1 MDFTLRCNSLKCRAQ
16 LNDRAVVTTCSHIFC
31 INCTNHL
38 GLSNADSNI
47 RVCPACDTPLTNPDD
62 AAETRLD
69 PTEDYKTSVLSG
81 LSPTIIMEC
90 AGRALAFYSY
100 QTTQEIMYQEY
111 LARSLTE
118 KYTTLNTE
126 MDKVVHDANTEI
138 ANLRERLQAAE
149 QEQKRFENDMHKM
162 ADAYKEKTKTQAHLQ
177 KVYTQLKAQV
187 LAGQVAS
194 AASDDA
200 DATLR
205 SATGEIFVDRLT
217 GAGGPHSRLP
227 VDRNRRRVDS
237 QRRSNGSEGGGDGW
251 RGNQGY
257 NGRILSSR
265 NALINATPQHR
276 TRLGELN
283 GQIYHPMGNIGAQHT
298 PIVRQP
304 LGNLGPNTFA
314 GAGVNGHGLSAGM
327 RAGKQVNTNAAPRG
341 AWGSR
346 LPG

>member
-16 LNDRAVVTTCSHIFC
+16 LNDRAVVTTC
-31 INCTNHL
+31 
-38 GLSNADSNI
+38 SNI

-149 QEQKRFENDMHKM
+149 QEQKRLENDMHKM

-237 QRRSNGSEGGGDGW
+237 QRSNGSEGGGDGW
-251 RGNQGY
+251 RTNQGY

-265 NALINATPQHR
+265 
-276 TRLGELN
+276 
-283 GQIYHPMGNIGAQHT
+283 
-298 PIVRQP
+298 
-304 LGNLGPNTFA
+304 
-314 GAGVNGHGLSAGM
+314 
-327 RAGKQVNTNAAPRG
+327 K
-341 AWGSR
+341 
-346 LPG
+346 

>member
-1 MDFTLRCNSLKCRAQ
+1 
-16 LNDRAVVTTCSHIFC
+16 
-31 INCTNHL
+31 
-38 GLSNADSNI
+38 
-47 RVCPACDTPLTNPDD
+47 
-62 AAETRLD
+62 
-69 PTEDYKTSVLSG
+69 
-81 LSPTIIMEC
+81 
-90 AGRALAFYSY
+90 
-100 QTTQEIMYQEY
+100 MYQEY

-138 ANLRERLQAAE
+138 ANLRERLQGMLTKGRSYIYHTDAALAAE

-265 NALINATPQHR
+265 
-276 TRLGELN
+276 
-283 GQIYHPMGNIGAQHT
+283 
-298 PIVRQP
+298 
-304 LGNLGPNTFA
+304 
-314 GAGVNGHGLSAGM
+314 
-327 RAGKQVNTNAAPRG
+327 K
-341 AWGSR
+341 
-346 LPG
+346 